1 MARSL
6 CAAIIG
12 GLAGLAIAGCA
23 SSGAEADSAHHGVA
37 ALLGYRWQVEHLHD
51 QSGTLAVARARRAE
65 IGFTKDGYV
74 LGNDTQNGVQGR
86 YRSTSDGYAVT
97 DFAGGLVGGT
107 GGDPEATRIIAGID
121 TMFVSVSTSL
131 ASSSPVSV
139 GVRVNL
145 HGDTLVLTRGTTSVT
160 LVRAG
165 IQPNFVGPTGPSQT
179 PSAS

>member
-1 MARSL
+1 MRRSW
-6 CAAIIG
+6 CAAIIS

-23 SSGAEADSAHHGVA
+23 SSGAETESAHHGVA
-37 ALLGYRWQVEHLHD
+37 ALVGYRWRVAHLDD
-51 QSGTLAVARARRAE
+51 QSGTTAVAPSIGAE

-107 GGDPEATRIIAGID
+107 GGDPEATRIIEGID

-131 ASSSPVSV
+131 ASSSPASV
-139 GVRVNL
+139 EVRVSLNR
-145 HGDTLVLTRGTTSVT
+145 DTLTLTRGTTSVT

-165 IQPNFVGPTGPSQT
+165 IQPNLVGPTGPSQT